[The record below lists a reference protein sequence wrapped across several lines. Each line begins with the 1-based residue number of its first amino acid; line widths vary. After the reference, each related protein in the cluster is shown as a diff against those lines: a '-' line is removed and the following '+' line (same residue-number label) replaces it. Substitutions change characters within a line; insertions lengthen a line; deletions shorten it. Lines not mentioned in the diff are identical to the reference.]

1 MNGTGRH
8 NRPTTEKVTAA
19 LAFTTLLAATA
30 GILNISPDSFP
41 SLLFWKESFANL
53 K

>member
-8 NRPTTEKVTAA
+8 SRPTTEKVTAA
-19 LAFTTLLAATA
+19 FAFTTAATA
-30 GILNISPDSFP
+30 GILNISLLVFFP
-41 SLLFWKESFANL
+41 SLLFWKESFANM